1 MKTVSQL
8 DALGYFISTT
18 EADESPLEPG
28 KYLIPG
34 GCVDAPA
41 PTIPSGQR
49 ARWADGWGF
58 EDIPAP
64 EPEPVP
70 EPPAPPTPEQIE
82 ALRRAAYQAEA
93 DPLFFKSQRGEA
105 THEDWLAKVAE
116 IKARFPE

>member
-8 DALGYFISTT
+8 DAQGFFVGTT

-28 KYLIPG
+28 EFLIPG

-41 PTIPSGQR
+41 PTIPQGQR
-49 ARWADGWGF
+49 ARWADGWVF
-58 EDIPAP
+58 EGVPAP

-70 EPPAPPTPEQIE
+70 EPPVPQSTE
-82 ALRRAAYQAEA
+82 ALRRAAYQSEA

-105 THEDWLAKVAE
+105 TQADWLAKVEE
-116 IKARFPE
+116 IKARFP

>member
-8 DALGYFISTT
+8 DAQGFFVGTT

-28 KYLIPG
+28 ELLIPG

-49 ARWADGWGF
+49 ARWVDGWVF
-58 EDIPAP
+58 EDMPAP

-70 EPPAPPTPEQIE
+70 VPVPPTPQSTE

-105 THEDWLAKVAE
+105 TQAEWLAKVAE

>member
-8 DALGYFISTT
+8 DAQGFFVGTT

-28 KYLIPG
+28 EYLIPG

-49 ARWADGWGF
+49 ARWADGWAF

-64 EPEPVP
+64 EPDPVP
-70 EPPAPPTPEQIE
+70 EPPAPQPTE

-105 THEDWLAKVAE
+105 TTEDWLAKVAE
-116 IKARFPE
+116 IKARYP

>member
-8 DALGYFISTT
+8 NASGYFTGPVI
-18 EADESPLEPG
+18 ADESPLEPG
-28 KYLIPG
+28 VYLIPG

-49 ARWADGWGF
+49 ARWADGWVF

-70 EPPAPPTPEQIE
+70 EPPAPVSTE

-105 THEDWLAKVAE
+105 TQAEWLAKVAE
-116 IKARFPE
+116 IKARYP

>member
-8 DALGYFISTT
+8 NAQGYFTGPVI
-18 EADESPLEPG
+18 ADESPLEPG
-28 KYLIPG
+28 EYLIPG

-41 PTIPSGQR
+41 PTIPSSQR
-49 ARWADGWGF
+49 ARWADGWVF

-64 EPEPVP
+64 EPDPVP
-70 EPPAPPTPEQIE
+70 EPPSPESTE

>member
-8 DALGYFISTT
+8 DAQGFFVGTN

-28 KYLIPG
+28 EYLIPG

-49 ARWADGWGF
+49 ARWVDGWVF

-64 EPEPVP
+64 EPEPTP
-70 EPPAPPTPEQIE
+70 EPPVPQSTE

-116 IKARFPE
+116 IKARYPE

>member
-8 DALGYFISTT
+8 DAQGFFVGTT

-28 KYLIPG
+28 EYLIPG

-49 ARWADGWGF
+49 ARWVDGWVF

-64 EPEPVP
+64 EPEPTP
-70 EPPAPPTPEQIE
+70 EPPAPQSTE
-82 ALRRAAYQAEA
+82 ALRRAAYAKEA